1 MSSLSPTLAGAGA
14 GAGAGARKQ
23 KKRGALQTLLPP
35 ADAAGGGAEQS
46 PSDAFAHHLL
56 KQTVAQI
63 LLSSEVL
70 TIDASALD
78 ALVEACKRKL
88 LQLGGDLKQVSERA
102 KRSQTTCDDFLQ
114 LPSPTSTGV
123 SDLVLT
129 DLTFLGE
136 IPPFPVALPD
146 EAAAAVV
153 AAAAAPT
160 ATEEATQTCGLAHL
174 PAFPPAHTYKRTKL
188 SEGTTM
194 AETPS
199 SIVNE
204 LRRVQQ
210 RHSTLVREA
219 LAKMQRD
226 TKKL

>member
-1 MSSLSPTLAGAGA
+1 MSSAAA
-14 GAGAGARKQ
+14 AGARKQ
-23 KKRGALQTLLPP
+23 KKRGVGGGALQTLLPP
-35 ADAAGGGAEQS
+35 ADAAGGSTEQS
-46 PSDAFAHHLL
+46 SSDAFAHHLL

-63 LLSSEVL
+63 LLSSEVQ
-70 TIDASALD
+70 TIDSSSLD
-78 ALVEACKRKL
+78 AVVEACKRKL

-102 KRSQTTCDDFLQ
+102 KRSQTTCEDFLQ
-114 LPSPTSTGV
+114 LPSSSSGV
-123 SDLVLT
+123 SDLMLT

-136 IPPFPVALPD
+136 IPSFPVQVALPD
-146 EAAAAVV
+146 EAITT
-153 AAAAAPT
+153 PT
-160 ATEEATQTCGLAHL
+160 VTEEAAQTCGLAHL
-174 PAFPPAHTYKRTKL
+174 PPFPPAHTYKRTKL
-188 SEGTTM
+188 SEGTAM

-210 RHSTLVREA
+210 RHSALVREA